1 MPLKGRHP
9 LAKYPQ
15 GWNAHQLAGAA
26 SQTVIKPDGIEPA
39 EPSDQIGTHS
49 QGWIESPK
57 IIGIGCDGWLTGSA
71 RADDNVSIH
80 HI

>member
-1 MPLKGRHP
+1 
-9 LAKYPQ
+9 
-15 GWNAHQLAGAA
+15 
-26 SQTVIKPDGIEPA
+26 VIKPDGIEPA